1 MGNSVVNLT
10 SAVAMKVSKV
20 MLILLGLTPVLVP
33 ADQVPE
39 YPAVAPKYDY
49 TWQVADDYAKVNYG
63 QKETRDGATTAG
75 SYFVLLPDGRT
86 QKVAYTVD
94 AYGGYKA
101 TVTYEGAAKPYVPT
115 YKAQASSY
123 KPVKTYRP
131 APKATEKKDTA
142 KPYYKVKPTPKAEAK
157 KDISKPGEVYYKP
170 VKNTPKPKVYYKP
183 VENAKPAKVYYKPI
197 DA

>member
-1 MGNSVVNLT
+1 MT
-10 SAVAMKVSKV
+10 HSK
-20 MLILLGLTPVLVP
+20 LST
-33 ADQVPE
+33 
-39 YPAVAPKYDY
+39 Y
-49 TWQVADDYAKVNYG
+49 
-63 QKETRDGATTAG
+63 TTAEHENQELII
-75 SYFVLLPDGRT
+75 SLNI
-86 QKVAYTVD
+86 K
-94 AYGGYKA
+94 GYKA

-142 KPYYKVKPTPKAEAK
+142 KPGKVYYKPVAKAEAKKDTSKPYYKVKPTPKAEAK

-170 VKNTPKPKVYYKP
+170 VKNAPKPKVYYKP

>member
-1 MGNSVVNLT
+1 
-10 SAVAMKVSKV
+10 

-33 ADQVPE
+33 ADEIPE

-94 AYGGYKA
+94 AYGGRKSF
-101 TVTYEGAAKPYVPT
+101 T
-115 YKAQASSY
+115 ASSALSVG
-123 KPVKTYRP
+123 KFQNHLRDVGKNITFNSNHF
-131 APKATEKKDTA
+131 KDL
-142 KPYYKVKPTPKAEAK
+142 YLGY
-157 KDISKPGEVYYKP
+157 PG
-170 VKNTPKPKVYYKP
+170 
-183 VENAKPAKVYYKPI
+183 PI
-197 DA
+197 FLREH

>member
-1 MGNSVVNLT
+1 MGVGNLT
-10 SAVAMKVSKV
+10 PVVTMKLSKV

-33 ADQVPE
+33 ADEVPE
-39 YPAVAPKYDY
+39 YPAVVPKYDY

-101 TVTYEGAAKPYVPT
+101 TVTYEGEAKPYVPT

-142 KPYYKVKPTPKAEAK
+142 KPGKVYYKPVPKAEAK
-157 KDISKPGEVYYKP
+157 KDTSNPGEVYYKP
-170 VKNTPKPKVYYKP
+170 VKNAPKPKVYYKS
-183 VENAKPAKVYYKPI
+183 VKN
-197 DA
+197 

>member
-33 ADQVPE
+33 ADEVPE

-94 AYGGYKA
+94 AYGCYKA

-123 KPVKTYRP
+123 KPVKPTDQLPRP
-131 APKATEKKDTA
+131 LKKRTLSNQARYTTNQLPKLRQKKTHPSHTT
-142 KPYYKVKPTPKAEAK
+142 KSNLLQRLRQKKIFPSQVKFTTNP
-157 KDISKPGEVYYKP
+157 
-170 VKNTPKPKVYYKP
+170 
-183 VENAKPAKVYYKPI
+183 
-197 DA
+197 

>member
-1 MGNSVVNLT
+1 
-10 SAVAMKVSKV
+10 

-33 ADQVPE
+33 ADEVPE

-94 AYGGYKA
+94 AYGGRNNLF
-101 TVTYEGAAKPYVPT
+101 VT
-115 YKAQASSY
+115 
-123 KPVKTYRP
+123 
-131 APKATEKKDTA
+131 
-142 KPYYKVKPTPKAEAK
+142 
-157 KDISKPGEVYYKP
+157 SKNETR
-170 VKNTPKPKVYYKP
+170 NS
-183 VENAKPAKVYYKPI
+183 PI
-197 DA
+197 HEFNVLHRDQ

>member
-1 MGNSVVNLT
+1 
-10 SAVAMKVSKV
+10 
-20 MLILLGLTPVLVP
+20 ML
-33 ADQVPE
+33 
-39 YPAVAPKYDY
+39 PKWTFDFFLRSRGGYD
-49 TWQVADDYAKVNYG
+49 TFQI
-63 QKETRDGATTAG
+63 
-75 SYFVLLPDGRT
+75 
-86 QKVAYTVD
+86 AYTTTEHENQ
-94 AYGGYKA
+94 GLIISLNIKGYKA

-142 KPYYKVKPTPKAEAK
+142 KPGKVYYKPAPKAEAKKDTSKPYYKVKPTPKAEAK

-170 VKNTPKPKVYYKP
+170 VKNAPNPKVYYKP